1 MYLKKKLSLKD
12 LKKICKQGL
21 KKEDYPL
28 CSFIKKNIVV
38 YEGNTLRKNL
48 SLKKQESY
56 KSEMAKVFEEGSG
69 IVVIQNF
76 FKDTDIIDKMNT
88 VFNAILKEEENKEA
102 ADHFAKGG
110 QNARIWNAFEKS
122 AMKDAKVFLNYYKN
136 PLLSIVAK
144 AWLGSNYQVT
154 SQVNIIYP
162 TGKAQAPHR
171 DYHLGFQENTE
182 VLSYPLHAQIMSRLL
197 TLQGGVAHVDIPVK
211 SGPTK
216 FLPFSQQYE
225 LGYLA
230 WREEEF
236 KSYFEKFYVQ
246 LSLKKGDA
254 IFFNPAVFHAGGENK
269 SKNIIR
275 SVNLLQLSSA
285 FSKPMESVDLYKIS
299 LSIYKDLRKVYKKG
313 LFDECSLDAILT
325 ASSDAYSF
333 PTNLDKDL
341 PLGTLCPQTLKE
353 LCKQA
358 LKEDWKYS
366 KFKEEVS
373 KHKKRRDS

>member
-1 MYLKKKLSLKD
+1 MLQQQKCSLQDFKR
-12 LKKICKQGL
+12 ICKQTL

-28 CSFIKKNIVV
+28 SCLIKKNIVI
-38 YEGNTLRKNL
+38 YDGNKLRKSL
-48 SLKKQESY
+48 SKKKRVFYEIEFS
-56 KSEMAKVFEEGSG
+56 KVFEEGSG

-76 FKDTDIIDKMNT
+76 FDNKNIIDKMNSG
-88 VFNAILKEEENKEA
+88 FNTILKEEKNKEA

-122 AMKDAKVFLNYYKN
+122 ALRDAKVFVEYYKN
-136 PLLSIVAK
+136 PLLSLVAK

-162 TGKAQAPHR
+162 KGKAQAPHR
-171 DYHLGFQENTE
+171 DYHLGFQENAE
-182 VLSYPLHAQIMSRLL
+182 VLSYPLHTQIMSRLL
-197 TLQGGVAHVDIPVK
+197 TLQGGVAHVDIPIK

-216 FLPFSQQYE
+216 FFPFSQQYKH
-225 LGYLA
+225 GYLA
-230 WREEEF
+230 WREEKF
-236 KSYFEKFYVQ
+236 KSYFEKSYVQ

-254 IFFNPAVFHAGGENK
+254 VFFNPAVFHAGGENR

-285 FSKPMESVDLYKIS
+285 FSKAMESVDLYKIS
-299 LSIYKDLRKVYKKG
+299 LNIYKDLRKVYKKVF
-313 LFDECSLDAILT
+313 FDEHSLDAILT
-325 ASSDAYSF
+325 AACDAYSF

-341 PLGTLCPQTLKE
+341 PLGTMSPQTLKE
-353 LCKQA
+353 LYQQA

-366 KFKEEVS
+366 RFKEEIK
-373 KHKKRRDS
+373 KHKKRRNS